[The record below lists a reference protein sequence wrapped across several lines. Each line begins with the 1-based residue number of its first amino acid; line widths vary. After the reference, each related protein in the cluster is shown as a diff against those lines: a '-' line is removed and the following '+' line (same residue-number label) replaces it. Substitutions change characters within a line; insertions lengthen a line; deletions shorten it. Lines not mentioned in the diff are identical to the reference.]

1 MPSDHLLAF
10 CPMRRLLFILTILF
24 SAYVSAEDIIV
35 TRSSQRI
42 SAIIEEVGPD
52 YIKYHSSSNP
62 DGPLFRLE
70 AYEIATVIYGNGDVQ
85 TFDAVA
91 PAPAVEYQQLPQP
104 QPGVQPAYGQQPFG
118 YQPYPQQPFVD
129 YKALERMR
137 KDSIRTAKKEAFR
150 AKMDAIPRSHF
161 VLANYSYSFNKS
173 HNVGLTYGW
182 CHAVGFSVNAMLG
195 VSGFHYGAK
204 ERIRF
209 MGDYNDYP
217 YQLTNEHTRQRI
229 SITPGLLVRLGCPL
243 YLNIG
248 FGYVYSTL
256 TFKSTNGDWV
266 NWGWKE
272 YDHKMNPQIGLIGN
286 IKGVS
291 VMAAYSGYFS
301 SDCDALTSEVMIGLG
316 FALSNKKGGI
326 R

>member
-1 MPSDHLLAF
+1 M
-10 CPMRRLLFILTILF
+10 LTILF

-42 SAIIEEVGPD
+42 RAIIEEVGPD
-52 YIKYHSSSNP
+52 YIKYHQASNP
-62 DGPLFRLE
+62 NGPIIRLE
-70 AYEIATVIYGNGDVQ
+70 ACEIATIIYGNGDVQ
-85 TFDAVA
+85 TFDDVA
-91 PAPAVEYQQLPQP
+91 PLQQEPTAPANTSPQQQQP
-104 QPGVQPAYGQQPFG
+104 SYGQQP
-118 YQPYPQQPFVD
+118 YMYPANPLVD
-129 YKALERMR
+129 YRLQQQMR

-150 AKMDAIPRSHF
+150 VKMDAIPRSHF

-182 CHAVGFSVNAMLG
+182 CHVVGFSVNAMLG

-204 ERIRF
+204 YRINDAR
-209 MGDYNDYP
+209 DYNNYYINYH

-229 SITPGLLVRLGCPL
+229 SIAPGLLVRLGCPL

-266 NWGWKE
+266 NWGWKA
-272 YDHKMNPQIGLIGN
+272 YDHKMNPQIGLMGN
-286 IKGVS
+286 IKGIS
-291 VMAAYSGYFS
+291 IMAAYSGYFS
-301 SDCDALTSEVMIGLG
+301 TDGDAFTSEVMIGLG